1 MNKEFIHLHVHT
13 EYSLLDGVGKIDE
26 YLERAKELGMSA
38 LAITDHGNM
47 FGVVE
52 FYKKALKKGIKP
64 IIGIEAYISEG
75 KASERSGDNYHLI
88 LLAKNIEGY
97 KNLLKLSSYA
107 YINGFYYKPRID
119 KEILKKHSEGLIA
132 LSACMKGEVPYAL
145 LKGEDEK
152 AKKLLEEYLEI
163 FSKDDFYIELQ
174 DNGVEGQVELNQK
187 LYNLAKEY
195 GLKAVVTNDV
205 HYVHQGDDILQDIVV
220 CIQTG
225 SKLDDEKRMKID
237 TPEIF
242 LKSREQMLYKFEGY
256 EDAIENT
263 MEIASKCNV
272 QLEFGVFKFPHYEIP
287 ENEKSIAS
295 YLETLVYEGAKKRFG
310 EKLNEEQKKRIEYEL
325 NVINN
330 MGYAAYFVVVWDFI
344 DYAKRSRIPV
354 GPGRGSAAGSMVAYL
369 LGITELDPM
378 EYNLIFERFLNPERI
393 SMPDI
398 DIDLCQERR
407 QEVIEYVTEKYGKD
421 KVAQII
427 TFGTM
432 KARGGIRDVGR
443 VMNTPLSKVDKI
455 AKLIPMGSTISDA
468 IKNVEELRNIYK
480 EDLEVQK
487 MLEYSRRLEGKVR
500 HASIHAA
507 GVVISKD
514 SLEEEVALYCD
525 KKTGAIS
532 TQFQMKELEEI
543 GLVKMDFLGLRNLT
557 ILQRAIDYI
566 KNVRNEEIDLN
577 KINLKD
583 EKTYKIFQKGKTLGV
598 FQLES
603 DGIRKLLM
611 KLEPDCFEDIIA
623 ILALYRPGPLG
634 SGMVDDF
641 INAKHGRA
649 KIKYP
654 HPMLEDSLK
663 DTYGVILYQE
673 QIMKIVNVMANY
685 NLGEAD
691 VLRRAIGKKIPE
703 IMEENRGK
711 FVKRSVENGVEEGK
725 ANEIFDLIDKFAGYG
740 FNKSHSAAYALIAYW
755 TAYFK
760 ANYPVEYFAALM
772 TSERNDIDKLA
783 VYIRDAKKFEI
794 DVMAPDVNYSYTRFR
809 VEENKIRFGLSAIK
823 NIGEGIVTKIV
834 EEREKNG
841 SFETYKDFVYR
852 AKKIGLN
859 KKMLEALILSGSLDS
874 LEGKRSEKY
883 EDIERVLD
891 YASKKMQRENDLQMT
906 LFGGMYT
913 PEMYNMTV
921 LDEFSEEEILKG
933 EKEYLG
939 LYFSGHP
946 LDKYYAKLKAFKFI
960 STKDVLAKDFR
971 RVKMAGII
979 RSLNKKVT
987 KAGQIMADF
996 LLEDYTGSVKVIV
1009 FPKHYTESSYLMTEN
1024 TPIILE
1030 GTLKNDYFGG
1040 VEEKKILAD
1049 TIKSMDEIEEIKDFK
1064 VYILVE
1070 EENKIKSDQLKAIML
1085 NHKGKDQ
1092 TYIALKEKDKKTLI
1106 KLDEK
1111 YWVTP
1116 SLEFVREVERL
1127 LGKETIIIK

>member
-1 MNKEFIHLHVHT
+1 MNKEFVHLHVHT

-26 YLERAKELGMSA
+26 YLERAKELGMSS

-64 IIGIEAYISEG
+64 IIGIEAYVAEK
-75 KASERSGDNYHLI
+75 KANERTGDNFHLI

-97 KNLLKLSSYA
+97 KNLLKLSSYG

-119 KEILKKHSEGLIA
+119 RELLSKHSEGLIA
-132 LSACMKGEVPYAL
+132 LSACMKGEIPFAL
-145 LKGEDEK
+145 LKGEDQK
-152 AKKLLEEYLEI
+152 ARDILEDYVRI
-163 FSKDDFYIELQ
+163 FSKDNFYIELQ
-174 DNGVEGQVELNQK
+174 DNGVEGQVELNKK
-187 LYNLAKEY
+187 LYALSKEY
-195 GLKAVVTNDV
+195 GLKSVVTNDV

-220 CIQTG
+220 CLQTG
-225 SKLDDEKRMKID
+225 AKLDDEKRMKID

-242 LKSREQMLYKFEGY
+242 LKSREQILYKFSEY
-256 EDAIENT
+256 EEAVNNT
-263 MEIASKCNV
+263 MEIASRCN
-272 QLEFGVFKFPHYEIP
+272 LELDFGTFKFPHYEIP
-287 ENEKSIAS
+287 EEEESIAT
-295 YLETLVYEGAKKRFG
+295 YLNTLVYEGAKHRFG
-310 EKLNEEQKKRIEYEL
+310 EELSKEQKERIEYEM
-325 NVINN
+325 NVINS

-344 DYAKRSRIPV
+344 DYAKKQGIPV

-378 EYNLIFERFLNPERI
+378 KYNLIFERFLNPERI

-398 DIDLCQERR
+398 DIDICQERR

-443 VMNTPLSKVDKI
+443 VMNVPLSKVDKI
-455 AKLIPMGSTISDA
+455 AKLIPFGSTIDAA
-468 IKNVEELRNIYK
+468 IKNVSDLRDIY
-480 EDLEVQK
+480 ETDPEVQK
-487 MLEYSRRLEGKVR
+487 MLDYSRRLEGKVR

-507 GVVISKD
+507 GVVISKEP
-514 SLEEEVALYCD
+514 LEEEVALYSD

-557 ILQRAIDYI
+557 ILKRTVDYI
-566 KNVRNEEIDLN
+566 KKTRDLDIELN
-577 KINLKD
+577 SIKLDD
-583 EKTYKIFQKGKTLGV
+583 EKTYEIFKKGKTLGV

-611 KLEPDCFEDIIA
+611 KLSPDCFEDIIA

-641 INAKHGRA
+641 VNAKHGRA

-654 HPMLEDSLK
+654 HPMLEETLRE
-663 DTYGVILYQE
+663 TYGVILYQE

-685 NLGEAD
+685 SLGEAD

-711 FVKRSVENGVEEGK
+711 FVKRSVENGVEESK
-725 ANEIFDLIDKFAGYG
+725 AKEIFSLIDKFAGYG

-760 ANYPVEYFAALM
+760 ANYTVEYYAALM
-772 TSERNDIDKLA
+772 TSERNDIDKIA
-783 VYIRDAKKFEI
+783 VYIRDAKKMEI
-794 DVMAPDVNYSYTRFR
+794 EVLAPDVNYSYKRFR
-809 VEENKIRFGLSAIK
+809 VEDNKIRFGMSAIK
-823 NIGEGIVTKIV
+823 NIGEGIVGKLV
-834 EEREKNG
+834 EERTVNG
-841 SFETYKDFVYR
+841 KYETYKDFVYR

-874 LEGKRSEKY
+874 IDGKRSEKH
-883 EDIERVLD
+883 EDIERALD

-906 LFGGMYT
+906 LFGGQYSVENYT
-913 PEMYNMTV
+913 LIS

-946 LDKYYAKLKAFKFI
+946 LDKYYAKLKVFKFV
-960 STKDVLAKDFR
+960 SSKDVMTKDYK

-979 RSLNKKVT
+979 RSINKRVT
-987 KAGQIMADF
+987 KAGQVMADF
-996 LLEDYTGSVKVIV
+996 LIEDYTGAIKVIV
-1009 FPKHYTESSYLMTEN
+1009 FPRQYIENSYLMMEN

-1030 GTLKNDYFGG
+1030 GAVKNDYFGG
-1040 VEEKKILAD
+1040 IEERKIIAD
-1049 TIKSMDEIEEIKDFK
+1049 NIKSIDEIDEIRDFK

-1070 EENKIKSDQLKAIML
+1070 GHNKIKSDDLKKIML
-1085 NHKGKDQ
+1085 NHQGKDQ
-1092 TYIALKEKDKKTLI
+1092 TYIALKEEGKKTLI
-1106 KLDEK
+1106 KLDRK
-1111 YWVTP
+1111 YWVSP
-1116 SLEFVREVERL
+1116 SLEFVKEVEKL
-1127 LGKETIIIK
+1127 LGGETIIIK